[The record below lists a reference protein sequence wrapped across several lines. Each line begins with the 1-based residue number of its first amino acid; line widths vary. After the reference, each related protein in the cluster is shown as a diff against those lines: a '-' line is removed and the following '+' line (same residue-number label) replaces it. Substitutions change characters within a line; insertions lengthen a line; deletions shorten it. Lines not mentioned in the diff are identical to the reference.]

1 VPTVA
6 SFLIVSPHEPD
17 EHQRAL
23 EETLGQGPQFQ
34 EAFHWGCVVGDH
46 VGYAFVRARS
56 AGEAVEDYVPAF
68 LRARASA
75 RRVEKIKAR
84 DLRPRPPGEA

>member
-1 VPTVA
+1 MA

-34 EAFHWGCVVGDH
+34 EAFHWGCAVGDH

-56 AGEAVEDYVPAF
+56 AGEAIDDYLPTF

-84 DLRPRPPGEA
+84 DLRLEPPDQA

>member
-1 VPTVA
+1 MA
-6 SFLIVSPHEPD
+6 SFLIVSPHDRD
-17 EHQRAL
+17 EHRRAL

-46 VGYAFVRARS
+46 TGYAFVRAGS

-68 LRARASA
+68 LRARATA
-75 RRVEKIKAR
+75 QRVEKIKAR
-84 DLRPRPPGEA
+84 DLRRLPPDET